1 MKLLKLIYKKTSNLY
16 IELLEISAL
25 TKLVGRMNETHYLR
39 LYLGLCYPFC
49 VIHLEFEEFQP
60 VVRIH
65 NIATNLYIIMHKCFK
80 DITNLR
86 TAQLK
91 TWHIGCTAIFSS
103 RLVKIGSTLLIC

>member
-16 IELLEISAL
+16 TELLKTELIVTSKVLTKYISAL

-49 VIHLEFEEFQP
+49 VSHLEFEGFQP

-65 NIATNLYIIMHKCFK
+65 NIATNLYIILHKCFK

-91 TWHIGCTAIFSS
+91 TWHI
-103 RLVKIGSTLLIC
+103 